1 MRCSANTNDAPS
13 ARSTLPVTLS
23 SLQAPEK
30 IVKLDPPMSNWFS
43 SVPHAMDTL
52 SYSVKAGISTT
63 FRYSLTENFQFQQ
76 DMLTSLI
83 RFLRG
88 KIVQQRDA
96 LLRSKQEREELKNL
110 RKCARHVHLL
120 NSSLTCEKGRRR
132 TPRGERATTL
142 ICWSRWQR
150 V

>member
-1 MRCSANTNDAPS
+1 
-13 ARSTLPVTLS
+13 
-23 SLQAPEK
+23 
-30 IVKLDPPMSNWFS
+30 MSNWFS

-52 SYSVKAGISTT
+52 SYSIKAGISTA
-63 FRYSLTENFQFQQ
+63 FRCSLTENLQFQQ

-110 RKCARHVHLL
+110 RKCARHVHRL
-120 NSSLTCEKGRRR
+120 NS
-132 TPRGERATTL
+132 
-142 ICWSRWQR
+142 
-150 V
+150 

>member
-1 MRCSANTNDAPS
+1 MSP
-13 ARSTLPVTLS
+13 
-23 SLQAPEK
+23 LQAPEK
-30 IVKLDPPMSNWFS
+30 SAKLDPPMSNWFS

-52 SYSVKAGISTT
+52 SYSIKAGISTVLHC
-63 FRYSLTENFQFQQ
+63 RIADDFQFQQ

-110 RKCARHVHLL
+110 RKCARHVHHV
-120 NSSLTCEKGRRR
+120 NS
-132 TPRGERATTL
+132 
-142 ICWSRWQR
+142 
-150 V
+150 